1 MKTEVKREMA
11 PPAPRFYTVAE
22 VARMLSISTRMLY
35 TAINN
40 AEFPA
45 VRIRGRF
52 VIPARAINEMVAAAI
67 QAHGLV
73 DASDWVAQDGA
84 A

>member
-1 MKTEVKREMA
+1 MKTEVKGETA
-11 PPAPRFYTVAE
+11 PPAPLFYTVAQ

-35 TAINN
+35 MAINN

-45 VRIRGRF
+45 VRVRGRF
-52 VIPARAINEMVAAAI
+52 VIPARAINEMVDAAVHA
-67 QAHGLV
+67 QGLV
-73 DASDWVAQDGA
+73 DASDWVPQDGA